1 MPPDILPHHRDDDSP
16 PSSSSNNNIKNI
28 KNNNNNTTVLKKIEK
43 NSLKVLHALF
53 LTTET
58 TLMRCNNNNND
69 DDEKKKK
76 KNKEDEYRVLKI
88 TDDGFCGPLTM
99 TKEKTCFQL
108 EKHHLKKGVRPPLL
122 VTKYASVWK
131 EQKKYNNMNN
141 EFSSEEGEH
150 YRDVLS
156 LARMS
161 EQFQSRV
168 VALHRVKE
176 LSSSIQALTTTI
188 EEEEEEQQQ
197 QQEREEDV
205 DFLLATHIF
214 APGSMKAKHIVQ
226 VLDGTIAHNRGNEK
240 SVIKKKREVYA
251 LTTAL
256 RSLNGLARYV
266 QMPPM
271 KEENKKETHERL
283 RAEAKRKRCLVLQ
296 SKKTIIEAYKE
307 MMLTTPKSSKMADEK
322 KTSQQKSTVVE
333 KAERQTSA
341 TTKET
346 KEQQQKNRSEERKE
360 EKPQHENKV
369 VVPRQKTVV
378 VVPVVA
384 TNLPPKGRKQK
395 RTPFSPPRIFGQ
407 EITNNN

>member
-1 MPPDILPHHRDDDSP
+1 MH
-16 PSSSSNNNIKNI
+16 
-28 KNNNNNTTVLKKIEK
+28 
-43 NSLKVLHALF
+43 
-53 LTTET
+53 
-58 TLMRCNNNNND
+58 CNNND
-69 DDEKKKK
+69 DDFEKKTKKKK
-76 KNKEDEYRVLKI
+76 KKEDEYRVLKI
-88 TDDGFCGPLTM
+88 TDNGFCGPLTM
-99 TKEKTCFQL
+99 TKEKTFQL
-108 EKHHLKKGVRPPLL
+108 EKHRLKGVRPPLL
-122 VTKYASVWK
+122 VTKYASVW
-131 EQKKYNNMNN
+131 EQKKYNNNVNN

-176 LSSSIQALTTTI
+176 LSSSIQALTTTTTTD
-188 EEEEEEQQQ
+188 EEEEQQQ
-197 QQEREEDV
+197 QQQQQQKEREEDV

-214 APGSMKAKHIVQ
+214 APGSMKAKHIVE
-226 VLDGTIAHNRGNEK
+226 VLDGTITHNGGNEK

-271 KEENKKETHERL
+271 KEEDKKETHERL

-333 KAERQTSA
+333 KGERQTSA

-346 KEQQQKNRSEERKE
+346 KEQQQTNRSEKRKE

-369 VVPRQKTVV
+369 VAPKKTVV

-407 EITNNN
+407 EITNNYN

>member
-1 MPPDILPHHRDDDSP
+1 
-16 PSSSSNNNIKNI
+16 
-28 KNNNNNTTVLKKIEK
+28 
-43 NSLKVLHALF
+43 
-53 LTTET
+53 
-58 TLMRCNNNNND
+58 MRCNNNNNND
-69 DDEKKKK
+69 DFEKKKK
-76 KNKEDEYRVLKI
+76 KTKVQEEEHRVLKI
-88 TDDGFCGPLTM
+88 TDNPLTM
-99 TKEKTCFQL
+99 TTTTEEKTFQL
-108 EKHHLKKGVRPPLL
+108 ENHQFKGTVRPPLF
-122 VTKYASVWK
+122 VTKYASVW
-131 EQKKYNNMNN
+131 EQKKNNNMNKNNN
-141 EFSSEEGEH
+141 EFSSSEEEH

-176 LSSSIQALTTTI
+176 LSSSIQPLTTTTTEEE

-197 QQEREEDV
+197 QDREEDV

-214 APGSMKAKHIVQ
+214 APGSMKAKHIVE
-226 VLDGTIAHNRGNEK
+226 VLDGTITHNGGNEK

-271 KEENKKETHERL
+271 KEEDKKETHERL

-333 KAERQTSA
+333 KGERQTSA

-346 KEQQQKNRSEERKE
+346 KEQQQTNRSEERKE
-360 EKPQHENKV
+360 EKPKHENKV
-369 VVPRQKTVV
+369 VVPKKTVV

-384 TNLPPKGRKQK
+384 TKLPPKGRKQK

-407 EITNNN
+407 EITNNYN

>member
-1 MPPDILPHHRDDDSP
+1 MY
-16 PSSSSNNNIKNI
+16 
-28 KNNNNNTTVLKKIEK
+28 
-43 NSLKVLHALF
+43 
-53 LTTET
+53 
-58 TLMRCNNNNND
+58 CNNNNNNSN
-69 DDEKKKK
+69 DEKKTKK
-76 KNKEDEYRVLKI
+76 KKEDDYRVLKI
-88 TDDGFCGPLTM
+88 TDNGGVNPLTM
-99 TKEKTCFQL
+99 TTTTEEEKTCFQL
-108 EKHHLKKGVRPPLL
+108 EKHHLKGVRPPLL
-122 VTKYASVWK
+122 VTKYASVW
-131 EQKKYNNMNN
+131 EQKKYNNNVN
-141 EFSSEEGEH
+141 SEFSSEEGEH

-176 LSSSIQALTTTI
+176 LSSSIQALTTTTTTTD
-188 EEEEEEQQQ
+188 EEEEQQQ
-197 QQEREEDV
+197 QQQQQQKEREEDV

-271 KEENKKETHERL
+271 KEEDKKETHERL

-333 KAERQTSA
+333 KGERQTSA

-346 KEQQQKNRSEERKE
+346 KEQQKTKRKE

-369 VVPRQKTVV
+369 VVPKKTVV

-407 EITNNN
+407 EITNNNYN

>member
-1 MPPDILPHHRDDDSP
+1 
-16 PSSSSNNNIKNI
+16 
-28 KNNNNNTTVLKKIEK
+28 
-43 NSLKVLHALF
+43 
-53 LTTET
+53 
-58 TLMRCNNNNND
+58 MRCNNNNND

-214 APGSMKAKHIVQ
+214 APGSMKAKHIVE
-226 VLDGTIAHNRGNEK
+226 VLDGTIAHNGGNEK

-271 KEENKKETHERL
+271 KEEDKKETHERL

-378 VVPVVA
+378 VIPVVA

>member
-1 MPPDILPHHRDDDSP
+1 MH
-16 PSSSSNNNIKNI
+16 
-28 KNNNNNTTVLKKIEK
+28 
-43 NSLKVLHALF
+43 
-53 LTTET
+53 
-58 TLMRCNNNNND
+58 CNNND
-69 DDEKKKK
+69 DDFEKKTKKKK
-76 KNKEDEYRVLKI
+76 KKKEDEYRVLKI
-88 TDDGFCGPLTM
+88 TDNGFCGPLTM

-122 VTKYASVWK
+122 VTKYASVW
-131 EQKKYNNMNN
+131 EQKKNNNMNN

-176 LSSSIQALTTTI
+176 LSSSIQALTTTTTTTTTD
-188 EEEEEEQQQ
+188 EEEEQQQ
-197 QQEREEDV
+197 QQQQQQKEREEDV

-214 APGSMKAKHIVQ
+214 APGSMKAKHIVE
-226 VLDGTIAHNRGNEK
+226 VLDGTITHNGGNEK

-266 QMPPM
+266 QIPPM

-378 VVPVVA
+378 VVPVAA

-395 RTPFSPPRIFGQ
+395 RTPFSPPRIFAQ

>member
-1 MPPDILPHHRDDDSP
+1 MH
-16 PSSSSNNNIKNI
+16 
-28 KNNNNNTTVLKKIEK
+28 
-43 NSLKVLHALF
+43 
-53 LTTET
+53 
-58 TLMRCNNNNND
+58 CNNNND
-69 DDEKKKK
+69 DFEK

-88 TDDGFCGPLTM
+88 TDNGFCGPLTKM
-99 TKEKTCFQL
+99 TKEKTFQL
-108 EKHHLKKGVRPPLL
+108 EKHHLKGGVRPPLL
-122 VTKYASVWK
+122 VTKYASVW
-131 EQKKYNNMNN
+131 EQKKYNNVNN

-176 LSSSIQALTTTI
+176 LSSSIQALTTTTTTD
-188 EEEEEEQQQ
+188 EEEEQQQ
-197 QQEREEDV
+197 QKEREEDV

-214 APGSMKAKHIVQ
+214 APGSMKAKHIVE
-226 VLDGTIAHNRGNEK
+226 VLDGTIAHNGGNEK

-271 KEENKKETHERL
+271 KEEDKKETHERL

-333 KAERQTSA
+333 KGERQTSA

-346 KEQQQKNRSEERKE
+346 KEQQQTNRSEKRKE

-369 VVPRQKTVV
+369 VAPKKTVV

-407 EITNNN
+407 EITNN